1 MAFLKKIQFW
11 KKRKNTPTKV
21 DACVSTED
29 TRTSDAATVTMDP
42 TNVDACVSTE
52 TQITRRT
59 LQDTHREE
67 KMALMQENRKL
78 KNDIRIQRV
87 SFVYVQTNVQCCQV
101 LLFVVY
107 LRIVQVNFV
116 SLPTTSWVNFEAVL
130 I

>member
-1 MAFLKKIQFW
+1 MAFLKKLKFW

-29 TRTSDAATVTMDP
+29 PRTSDAATVTMDP

-52 TQITRRT
+52 NQIRT
-59 LQDTHREE
+59 LEDTHREE

-107 LRIVQVNFV
+107 HRIVQVNFV